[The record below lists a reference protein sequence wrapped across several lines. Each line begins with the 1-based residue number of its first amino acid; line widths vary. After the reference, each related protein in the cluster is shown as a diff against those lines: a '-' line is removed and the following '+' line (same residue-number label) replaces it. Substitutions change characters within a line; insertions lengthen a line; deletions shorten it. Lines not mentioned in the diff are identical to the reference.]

1 MTTEIDR
8 FIVTV
13 SEDTSSEEE
22 RASGVSSSDSALSRR
37 RNCAASILAKRD
49 YKFDHFFFFFAVRWY
64 LSLSRFQEK
73 GWERKKSNWG
83 TRTGP
88 IEMNPKKKLDSTT
101 V

>member
-1 MTTEIDR
+1 MVMTTEIDR

-49 YKFDHFFFFFAVRWY
+49 YKFDHFFFFLPSDGIY
-64 LSLSRFQEK
+64 LSPASKRKGEK
-73 GWERKKSNWG
+73 ERKV
-83 TRTGP
+83 
-88 IEMNPKKKLDSTT
+88 IEAHERGQLR
-101 V
+101 